1 LTTSLTPAYLASRFG
16 LNATRVRQGVPPTA
30 VTGTVGTTVTDAI
43 TVAISDVAM
52 TAVTVTI
59 AVTAETAV
67 TATADSVVTGNSCY

>member
-1 LTTSLTPAYLASRFG
+1 M
-16 LNATRVRQGVPPTA
+16 
-30 VTGTVGTTVTDAI
+30 TGTVGTTVTDAI

-59 AVTAETAV
+59 AVIAETAV